1 MASVES
7 DIFEIIAEKAAVERE
22 SGQRRKLEELEI
34 ESLDVVEII
43 FAVEEKFDI
52 HVPFNAN
59 DQELE
64 FETVGDVV
72 EAVEAFIEETAAL
85 QIETAL
91 GFPANIRK
99 DSLMKELSLPVS
111 VSFPRPGTMLRIF
124 GIGSVKASHRLVRLR
139 QYRQIH

>member
-22 SGQRRKLEELEI
+22 KVVSGAKLEELEI

-72 EAVEAFIEETAAL
+72 KAVEALSKRAAAL

-91 GFPANIRK
+91 GFPANIRN
-99 DSLMKELSLPVS
+99 
-111 VSFPRPGTMLRIF
+111 R
-124 GIGSVKASHRLVRLR
+124 AA
-139 QYRQIH
+139 

>member
-7 DIFEIIAEKAAVERE
+7 DIFEIIAEKAAVARDKVVGTA
-22 SGQRRKLEELEI
+22 SLQELEI

-64 FETVGDVV
+64 FDTVSDVV
-72 EAVEAFIEETAAL
+72 KAVEALIAESGSSAA
-85 QIETAL
+85 
-91 GFPANIRK
+91 
-99 DSLMKELSLPVS
+99 
-111 VSFPRPGTMLRIF
+111 
-124 GIGSVKASHRLVRLR
+124 
-139 QYRQIH
+139 

>member
-7 DIFEIIAEKAAVERE
+7 DIFEIIAEKAAVARDKVVGTA
-22 SGQRRKLEELEI
+22 SLQELEI

-64 FETVGDVV
+64 FDTVSDVV
-72 EAVEAFIEETAAL
+72 KAVEALIAESGSAA
-85 QIETAL
+85 
-91 GFPANIRK
+91 
-99 DSLMKELSLPVS
+99 
-111 VSFPRPGTMLRIF
+111 
-124 GIGSVKASHRLVRLR
+124 
-139 QYRQIH
+139 

>member
-7 DIFEIIAEKAAVERE
+7 DIFEIIAEKAAVARDKIVGTA
-22 SGQRRKLEELEI
+22 SLQELEI

-64 FETVGDVV
+64 FDTVSDVV
-72 EAVEAFIEETAAL
+72 KAVEALIAESGSAA
-85 QIETAL
+85 
-91 GFPANIRK
+91 
-99 DSLMKELSLPVS
+99 
-111 VSFPRPGTMLRIF
+111 
-124 GIGSVKASHRLVRLR
+124 
-139 QYRQIH
+139 

>member
-22 SGQRRKLEELEI
+22 KVVSGASLEELEV

-43 FAVEEKFDI
+43 FAIEEKFDI

-59 DQELE
+59 DQDLE

-72 EAVEAFIEETAAL
+72 KAVENLIKESGDAA
-85 QIETAL
+85 
-91 GFPANIRK
+91 
-99 DSLMKELSLPVS
+99 D
-111 VSFPRPGTMLRIF
+111 
-124 GIGSVKASHRLVRLR
+124 
-139 QYRQIH
+139 

>member
-7 DIFEIIAEKAAVERE
+7 DIFEIIAEKAAVGRDKIVG
-22 SGQRRKLEELEI
+22 SASLQELEV

-64 FETVGDVV
+64 FDTVSDVV
-72 EAVEAFIEETAAL
+72 KAVEALIAESGSAA
-85 QIETAL
+85 
-91 GFPANIRK
+91 
-99 DSLMKELSLPVS
+99 
-111 VSFPRPGTMLRIF
+111 
-124 GIGSVKASHRLVRLR
+124 
-139 QYRQIH
+139 